1 MIHCRDV
8 HKQFGSVPILRGV
21 DLTLAPGRVTAI
33 VGPNAAGKSTLIRC
47 ILGLSRP
54 DRGEI
59 RLADGRDVR
68 LPAARAAIGYMPQ
81 LPSFPENLTGHE
93 VLAMLDALRPGVQP
107 DRTLLDRFQLAEQL
121 DKPVRTLSGGTRQKL
136 SAVIAF
142 RYRPSLLVLDEPTAG
157 LDPLASSVF
166 KSAIVA
172 ARDSGMTIL
181 LTTHVVA
188 ELAVLADD
196 VAFLLD
202 GSMRFAGPVAEL
214 LQYTAAA
221 TLDEALTTLMLPAA
235 VNVPAASLHSPDVA
249 PVLRL
254 VRESRV

>member
-1 MIHCRDV
+1 MIQIRSV
-8 HKQFGSVPILRGV
+8 QKRFGRLPVLRGI
-21 DLTLAPGRVTAI
+21 DLALAPGRVTAI

-47 ILGLSRP
+47 ILGLTQP
-54 DRGEI
+54 DSGSI
-59 RLADGRDVR
+59 TLADGRDVR

-81 LPSFPENLTGHE
+81 MPSFPDNLTGHE
-93 VLAMLDALRPGVQP
+93 VLVMLDALRPDVVP
-107 DRTLLDRFQLAEQL
+107 DNTLLERFQLAGQL

-157 LDPLASSVF
+157 LDPLAASVF
-166 KSAIVA
+166 KSAVMA
-172 ARDSGMTIL
+172 ARDAGTTIL

-202 GSMRFAGPVAEL
+202 GTIRFAGSVAAL
-214 LQYTAAA
+214 LREADAT
-221 TLDEALTTLMLPAA
+221 TLDEALATLMQSPLEAIPAA
-235 VNVPAASLHSPDVA
+235 ALGAQADIHVVKEARA
-249 PVLRL
+249 
-254 VRESRV
+254 